1 MIIECC
7 GCRKK
12 QEFSDSK
19 KAWMAGWNFVNDK
32 LNHPQTVCDT
42 CNVDDALA
50 VVYSKAK
57 TDAFFNILNTSK

>member
-42 CNVDDALA
+42 CNVDDRER
-50 VVYSKAK
+50 Y
-57 TDAFFNILNTSK
+57 TNYH